1 MSIAIRVLLI
11 VVSLFTFI
19 YMLRKIRKSQLQ
31 IEHALF
37 WIVFCGL
44 LLILS
49 IFPGIAIW
57 ISEVLGL
64 QSPVNLVFL
73 IIIFVLMMEL
83 FRLNVY
89 ISKLESRVR
98 KIVQHEA
105 LRDYK
110 SNEK

>member
-73 IIIFVLMMEL
+73 IIIFVLIFVIVAILGVGLGTSEL
-83 FRLNVY
+83 FKD
-89 ISKLESRVR
+89 IIR
-98 KIVQHEA
+98 KDNRI
-105 LRDYK
+105 Y
-110 SNEK
+110 SI